1 MLRRLWVWILLPKI
15 ANDRRH
21 IYASV
26 WCWFSDQHESVP
38 PKGPSKTKVNNHWHW
53 LWYVTPSTSC
63 VLSFQEINHPG
74 YTWGHSLLLFIGCS
88 SVQSL
93 SRVQLFVTPR
103 PAAHQDSLSIT
114 NSWSLL
120 KLKSIESVMPSN
132 HLILCRHLSP
142 PAINPSQH
150 QGLFKWVSSSH
161 PVAKGMEC
169 QLQHQSFQWTPR
181 TDFL

>member
-53 LWYVTPSTSC
+53 LWYVTPSTYC

-93 SRVQLFVTPR
+93 SRARLFATSWT
-103 PAAHQDSLSIT
+103 AAHQAPLSMRFSRQEYWSGRKKWHEGPSLNGVYIK
-114 NSWSLL
+114 NGVFILL
-120 KLKSIESVMPSN
+120 ICK
-132 HLILCRHLSP
+132 
-142 PAINPSQH
+142 
-150 QGLFKWVSSSH
+150 
-161 PVAKGMEC
+161 
-169 QLQHQSFQWTPR
+169 T
-181 TDFL
+181 

>member
-38 PKGPSKTKVNNHWHW
+38 PKGPSKTNVNNHWHW
-53 LWYVTPSTSC
+53 LWYVTPSTYC

-150 QGLFKWVSSSH
+150 QGLFYWVSS
-161 PVAKGMEC
+161 
-169 QLQHQSFQWTPR
+169 LQ
-181 TDFL
+181 